1 MLSTTSTMPP
11 ATPGAASAAARQL
24 LRFSLAD
31 GIYGAPIDAVREIL
45 EVPPTTELPRM
56 PAFVRGVMNLRGA
69 VVPVVDLAARFGL
82 PPTQVGRR
90 SCVVVVDAMPPG
102 TAERD
107 RQVLGLLVDAVHE
120 VLDVSEEQI
129 GPPPSLGTRINPE
142 FIAGVTRAHDH
153 LLTVLDLPRALN
165 GDDLAQLVAGEPAA

>member
-1 MLSTTSTMPP
+1 MLAHSHMPP
-11 ATPGAASAAARQL
+11 AVPETASATRQL

-82 PPTQVGRR
+82 PRAQVGRR
-90 SCVVVVDAMPPG
+90 SCVVVVDATPPG

-120 VLDVSEEQI
+120 VLDVNDEQL
-129 GPPPSLGTRINPE
+129 GQPPSLGTRIAPE
-142 FIAGVTRAHDH
+142 FIAGVTRVREQ

-165 GDDLAQLVAGEPAA
+165 SDDLAQLVAEEPAA